1 MADVAL
7 QRKNMVES
15 QVRPNDVTDRRIIN
29 AMLNVPREA
38 FLPTA
43 LKPIAYIDEKLP
55 LVKAADGAPARGLM
69 APRVF
74 AKLIQLAE
82 VSESDIVLDVGGLTG
97 YSAAVIA
104 RLAQTVVVLESDP
117 ALAETATKALEEL
130 GVDNAAVV
138 TGDLEVGYPSE
149 GPYDAIIVEGTVDA
163 MPPGLLDQL
172 KDGGRLVAIES
183 GIPSEGVIWRRMG
196 RTFDRRIAFEAAA
209 PIVPG
214 FQKNREFVF

>member
-43 LKPIAYIDEKLP
+43 LKPIAYIDETLP

-74 AKLIQLAE
+74 AKLVQLAE

-117 ALAETATKALEEL
+117 ALAETATKALEDL

>member
-43 LKPIAYIDEKLP
+43 LKPIAYIDETLP

-74 AKLIQLAE
+74 AKLVQLAE

-149 GPYDAIIVEGTVDA
+149 GPYDAIIVEGTIDA

>member
-43 LKPIAYIDEKLP
+43 LKPIAYIDETLP

-138 TGDLEVGYPSE
+138 IGDLEVGYPSE
-149 GPYDAIIVEGTVDA
+149 GPYDAIIVEGTIDA

>member
-43 LKPIAYIDEKLP
+43 LKPIAYIDETLP

-117 ALAETATKALEEL
+117 ALAETATKALEDL

-138 TGDLEVGYPSE
+138 AGDLEVGYPSE
-149 GPYDAIIVEGTVDA
+149 GPYDAIIVEGTIDA

>member
-43 LKPIAYIDEKLP
+43 LKPIAYIDETLP

-74 AKLIQLAE
+74 AKLVQLAE

>member
-43 LKPIAYIDEKLP
+43 LKPIAYIDETLP

-117 ALAETATKALEEL
+117 ALAETATKALEDL

>member
-43 LKPIAYIDEKLP
+43 LKPIAYIDETLP

-74 AKLIQLAE
+74 AKLVQLAE

-149 GPYDAIIVEGTVDA
+149 GPYDAIIVEGTIDA

-209 PIVPG
+209 PVVPG

>member
-43 LKPIAYIDEKLP
+43 LKPIAYIDETLP

-74 AKLIQLAE
+74 AKLVQLAE

-149 GPYDAIIVEGTVDA
+149 GPYDAIIVEGTIDA

-183 GIPSEGVIWRRMG
+183 GIPSEAVIWRRMG

-209 PIVPG
+209 PVVPG
-214 FQKNREFVF
+214 FQKKREFVF